1 MRRCLRF
8 LSLVAVGCVA
18 ASCSS
23 PPGGPTAAAGESEL
37 NVHVAASLSAVFE
50 KLGDEFA
57 SQFPDVTIRFNFAG
71 SSTLVA
77 QIQEGAPADVV
88 VMADSSNMDKL
99 VANGDVNADD
109 VDDLARNELAIL
121 VEKGNPSGITSLD
134 DLTRADLRVVLCDEA
149 QPCGRYALQMLD
161 AEEIDLA
168 PASREA
174 SATAVLSRVANGEA
188 DAGIAYVTD
197 GMLPDDDVEPVRI
210 PSSVNVTTNYP
221 IAKMAQPSSRNT
233 TAVEAFIAHVRGPSG
248 DDALTNAGFTLP

>member
-1 MRRCLRF
+1 MRRRLRF
-8 LSLVAVGCVA
+8 LGLLAVGCAA

-23 PPGGPTAAAGESEL
+23 APGGSEL
-37 NVHVAASLSAVFE
+37 NVHVAASLSSVFE
-50 KLGDEFA
+50 ELGDQFA
-57 SQFPDVTIRFNFAG
+57 LQFPDVTIRFNFAG
-71 SSTLVA
+71 SSTLVT

-88 VMADSSNMDKL
+88 VMADSANMDKL
-99 VANGDVNADD
+99 VSSGEVNAQD
-109 VDDLARNELAIL
+109 VGDLARNELAIL
-121 VEKGNPSGITSLD
+121 VENGNPLGITSLD
-134 DLTRADLRVVLCDEA
+134 DLTRPDLRVVLCDEA

-221 IAKMAQPSSRNT
+221 IAKMAQPSSSNT
-233 TAVEAFIAHVRGPSG
+233 TAVEAFITLVRGPSG
-248 DDALTNAGFTLP
+248 DEVLTDAGFTLP